1 MSSVNFKIEKNY
13 INQTGRAATV
23 KNYFNLFVKTFLF
36 TLSFFI
42 HVKVRAED
50 WSIDL
55 TRRQVDF
62 SRIQNTRMPATN
74 AVPFS
79 EGTSTKKNDS
89 EIVQAIKSA
98 INPVTPSQDIVII
111 QNESGFVPD
120 QLNLKKGEVY
130 QIHIVNLNSKEK
142 NVSFLMDSF
151 SQSHNTVFGVEK
163 VFKIQ
168 PQVEGVFSY
177 QSPET
182 GVSGK
187 VVVVPDN
194 RKPASKE

>member
-1 MSSVNFKIEKNY
+1 MNSVNFKIEKNY
-13 INQTGRAATV
+13 IS
-23 KNYFNLFVKTFLF
+23 LFFKTFLF
-36 TLSFFI
+36 TISFLM
-42 HVKVRAED
+42 HVKVRAD
-50 WSIDL
+50 NWKIDL
-55 TRRQVDF
+55 SRRQTDF
-62 SRIQNTRMPATN
+62 SRIQNTRMPASN
-74 AVPFS
+74 VEPFADAAS
-79 EGTSTKKNDS
+79 IAKNDS
-89 EIVQAIKSA
+89 EILQAIKSA

-111 QNESGFVPD
+111 QNENGFVPN

-130 QIHIVNLNSKEK
+130 QIHVVNLNSKEK

-163 VFKIQ
+163 TFKIQ

-182 GVSGK
+182 GISGK
-187 VVVVPDN
+187 VVVVPDLI

>member
-1 MSSVNFKIEKNY
+1 M
-13 INQTGRAATV
+13 
-23 KNYFNLFVKTFLF
+23 
-36 TLSFFI
+36 
-42 HVKVRAED
+42 HVKVRAEE

-55 TRRQVDF
+55 SRRQVDF
-62 SRIQNTRMPATN
+62 NRVQNMRMPASN
-74 AVPFS
+74 LQPFA
-79 EGTSTKKNDS
+79 ENKNPQKNDS

-142 NVSFLMDSF
+142 NTSFLMDSF
-151 SQSHNTVFGVEK
+151 SQSHNTVFGVER

-182 GVSGK
+182 GFSGK
-187 VVVVPDN
+187 VVVVPDT
-194 RKPASKE
+194 RKPANKE

>member
-1 MSSVNFKIEKNY
+1 MNSVNFKIEKNY
-13 INQTGRAATV
+13 IS
-23 KNYFNLFVKTFLF
+23 LFFKTFLF
-36 TLSFFI
+36 TTCFLI
-42 HVKVRAED
+42 HVKVRAAE
-50 WSIDL
+50 WAVDL
-55 TRRQVDF
+55 SRRQTDF
-62 SRIQNTRMPATN
+62 NRIQNTRMPASN
-74 AVPFS
+74 VQPFIENNS
-79 EGTSTKKNDS
+79 ATKNDS
-89 EIVQAIKSA
+89 EILQAIKSA

-111 QNESGFVPD
+111 QNENGFVPD

-130 QIHIVNLNSKEK
+130 QIHVVNLNSKEK

-163 VFKIQ
+163 TFKIQ

-187 VVVVPDN
+187 VVVVPDVV
-194 RKPASKE
+194 RKPANKE

>member
-1 MSSVNFKIEKNY
+1 MN
-13 INQTGRAATV
+13 
-23 KNYFNLFVKTFLF
+23 
-36 TLSFFI
+36 
-42 HVKVRAED
+42 VKVRAED
-50 WSIDL
+50 WTVDL
-55 TRRQVDF
+55 SRRQTDF
-62 SRIQNTRMPATN
+62 TRIQNQRMPSSNVTA
-74 AVPFS
+74 FS
-79 EGTSTKKNDS
+79 EKSSTVKSDS
-89 EIVQAIKSA
+89 EILQAIKSA

-111 QNESGFVPD
+111 QSESGFIPD

-151 SQSHNTVFGVEK
+151 SQSHNTVFGVTK
-163 VFKIQ
+163 SFKIQ

-182 GVSGK
+182 GISGK

-194 RKPASKE
+194 FRKPANKE